1 VGIYHA
7 INIESAPVCARIIEM
22 ANTKIVATLGPASD
36 SPEVLRR
43 LLSAGVDVFRLNA
56 SHGVW
61 ADHAKRIELV
71 REAAGNCGKHT
82 GILLDLQG
90 PKIRLGKFEG
100 GKATL
105 LVGQRFIITT
115 ETIMGNAERAST
127 GYAALAHD
135 VKTGDRVLL
144 ADGFVEL
151 RAIGVAGNDVHFE
164 VIRGGVIGDNKGINL
179 PGVKVSAPSMT
190 GKDLSDLQAGL
201 AAGVDMV
208 ALSFVRTADD
218 VRNLRACMGKK
229 HSDVPIIAKIE
240 KPEGYDNVQ
249 EILQVAEGVMVA
261 RGDLGVE
268 ISLERVPPM
277 QKSIIRRARR
287 EGNFVITAT
296 QMLESM
302 IQNATPTRAEV
313 SDVANAIYDGTDAVM
328 LSAETSV
335 GAYPVETVQYMT
347 RIAHEA
353 ERSINKRGFQDP
365 PPHNEPS
372 TPQVVADMA
381 YHAARL
387 SKAAAVVVF
396 TSTGRSARLVSRY
409 RPPVPIFAVTP
420 SETAARALSVC
431 YGVIP
436 IVAPHAKT
444 TDQMLGQLDRM
455 LIEQQ
460 LLNVGDTVV
469 FVAGQPVAHAGT
481 TNMMK
486 VHRVGEITD

>member
-1 VGIYHA
+1 M
-7 INIESAPVCARIIEM
+7 P
-22 ANTKIVATLGPASD
+22 NTKIVATLGPASD
-36 SPEVLRR
+36 APDILRN

-61 ADHAKRIELV
+61 DDHAKRIELV
-71 REAAGNCGKHT
+71 RKAAAECGKHT

-100 GKATL
+100 GTATL
-105 LVGQRFIITT
+105 VRGERFTITVENILGT
-115 ETIMGNAERAST
+115 AERAST
-127 GYAALAHD
+127 GYSQLAND
-135 VKTGDRVLL
+135 VKPGDRVLL
-144 ADGFVEL
+144 ADGCVEL
-151 RAIGVAGNDVHFE
+151 RTISTDGVQAHFE
-164 VIRGGVIGDNKGINL
+164 VVHGGVIGNNKGINL
-179 PGVKVSAPSMT
+179 PGVKVSAPAMT
-190 GKDLSDLQAGL
+190 GKDLNDLQAGL

-208 ALSFVRTADD
+208 ALSFVRNADD
-218 VRNLRACMGKK
+218 VKNLRACMGKK
-229 HSDVPIIAKIE
+229 HADVPIIAKIE

-302 IQNATPTRAEV
+302 IQNPTPTRAEV

-335 GAYPVETVQYMT
+335 GAYPVQTVQYMA

-365 PPHNEPS
+365 PPHNEPT

-420 SETAARALSVC
+420 SERAARALSIC

-444 TDQMLGQLDRM
+444 TDQMLGQLDKM
-455 LIEQQ
+455 LIDQH

-486 VHRVGEITD
+486 VHRVGEISD

>member
-1 VGIYHA
+1 M
-7 INIESAPVCARIIEM
+7 P
-22 ANTKIVATLGPASD
+22 NTKIVATLGPASD
-36 SPEVLRR
+36 SPDVLRS

-61 ADHAKRIELV
+61 EDHAKRIELV
-71 REAAGNCGKHT
+71 RKTAAECGKHT

-90 PKIRLGKFEG
+90 PKIRLGIFQNG
-100 GKATL
+100 TATL
-105 LVGQRFIITT
+105 KTGQRFTITT
-115 ETIMGNAERAST
+115 ETVTGTAEAAST
-127 GYAALAHD
+127 GYAQLAND
-135 VKTGDRVLL
+135 VKPGDRVLL
-144 ADGFVEL
+144 ADGAVEL
-151 RAIGVAGNDVHFE
+151 RTISTDGVRAHFE
-164 VIRGGVIGDNKGINL
+164 VVQGGVIGNNKGINL
-179 PGVKVSAPSMT
+179 PGVKVSAPAMT
-190 GKDLSDLQAGL
+190 GKDLNDLQAGL

-208 ALSFVRTADD
+208 ALSFVRSADD
-218 VRNLRACMGKK
+218 VKNLRACMGKK
-229 HSDVPIIAKIE
+229 HTDVPIVAKIE

-302 IQNATPTRAEV
+302 IQNPTPTRAEV

-335 GAYPVETVQYMT
+335 GAYPVQTVQYMA

-365 PPHNEPS
+365 PPHNEPT

-420 SETAARALSVC
+420 SERAARSLSVC

-455 LIEQQ
+455 LIEQH

-481 TNMMK
+481 TNLMK
-486 VHRVGEITD
+486 VHRVGEISD

>member
-1 VGIYHA
+1 M
-7 INIESAPVCARIIEM
+7 P
-22 ANTKIVATLGPASD
+22 NTKIVATLGPASD
-36 SPEVLRR
+36 APDVLRN
-43 LLSAGVDVFRLNA
+43 LLAAGVDVFRLNA

-61 ADHAKRIELV
+61 DDHAKRIELV
-71 REAAGNCGKHT
+71 RKIAAECGKNT

-100 GKATL
+100 GTATL
-105 LVGQRFIITT
+105 VRGQRFTITIEPILGT
-115 ETIMGNAERAST
+115 AERAST
-127 GYAALAHD
+127 GYSQLAND
-135 VKTGDRVLL
+135 VKPGDRVLL
-144 ADGFVEL
+144 ADGTVEL
-151 RAIGVAGNDVHFE
+151 RTISSDGVQAQFE
-164 VIRGGVIGDNKGINL
+164 VVHGGVIGNNKGINL
-179 PGVKVSAPSMT
+179 PGVKVSAPAMT

-208 ALSFVRTADD
+208 ALSFVRHADD

-229 HSDVPIIAKIE
+229 HTDVPIVAKIE

-302 IQNATPTRAEV
+302 IQNPTPTRAEV

-335 GAYPVETVQYMT
+335 GAYPVQTVQYMA

-365 PPHNEPS
+365 PPHNEP
-372 TPQVVADMA
+372 TTAQVVADMA

-420 SETAARALSVC
+420 SERAARSLSVC
-431 YGVIP
+431 YGVSP

-444 TDQMLGQLDRM
+444 TDQMLGQLDKM
-455 LIEQQ
+455 LIDQQ

-486 VHRVGEITD
+486 VHRVGEISD

>member
-1 VGIYHA
+1 M
-7 INIESAPVCARIIEM
+7 P
-22 ANTKIVATLGPASD
+22 NTKIVATLGPASD
-36 SPEVLRR
+36 APEVLRN

-61 ADHAKRIELV
+61 DDHAKRIELV
-71 REAAGNCGKHT
+71 RRVAADCGKHT

-100 GKATL
+100 GTATL
-105 LVGQRFIITT
+105 VRGQRFTITVEPVLGT
-115 ETIMGNAERAST
+115 AERAST
-127 GYAALAHD
+127 GYAQLAND
-135 VKTGDRVLL
+135 VKSGDRVLL
-144 ADGFVEL
+144 ADGCVEL
-151 RAIGVAGNDVHFE
+151 RTISSDGVQAHFE
-164 VIRGGVIGDNKGINL
+164 VVQGGVIGNNKGINL
-179 PGVKVSAPSMT
+179 PGVKVSAPAMT
-190 GKDLSDLQAGL
+190 GKDLNDLQAGL

-208 ALSFVRTADD
+208 ALSFVRHADD
-218 VRNLRACMGKK
+218 VKNLRACMGKK
-229 HSDVPIIAKIE
+229 HTDVPIIAKIE

-249 EILQVAEGVMVA
+249 EILQIAEGVMVA

-302 IQNATPTRAEV
+302 IQNPTPTRAEV

-335 GAYPVETVQYMT
+335 GAYPVQTVQYMA

-365 PPHNEPS
+365 PPHNEPT

-420 SETAARALSVC
+420 SERAARALSIC

-444 TDQMLGQLDRM
+444 TDQMLGQLDKV
-455 LIEQQ
+455 LIDQH

-486 VHRVGEITD
+486 VHRVGEISD

>member
-1 VGIYHA
+1 M
-7 INIESAPVCARIIEM
+7 S
-22 ANTKIVATLGPASD
+22 NTKIVATLGPASD
-36 SPEVLRR
+36 APDILRN
-43 LLSAGVDVFRLNA
+43 LLAAGVDVFRLNA

-61 ADHAKRIELV
+61 DDHAKRVELV
-71 REAAGNCGKHT
+71 RKAAAECGKHT

-100 GKATL
+100 GAATL
-105 LVGQRFIITT
+105 VRGERFTITT
-115 ETIMGNAERAST
+115 EPIVGNAERAST
-127 GYAALAHD
+127 GYAQLATD
-135 VKTGDRVLL
+135 LKPGDRVLL
-144 ADGFVEL
+144 ADGAVEL
-151 RAIGVAGNDVHFE
+151 RTISSDGVQAHFE
-164 VIRGGVIGDNKGINL
+164 VVQGGVIGNNKGINL
-179 PGVKVSAPSMT
+179 PGVKVSAPAMT
-190 GKDLSDLQAGL
+190 GKDLNDLQAGL

-208 ALSFVRTADD
+208 ALSFVRNAGD
-218 VRNLRACMGKK
+218 VKNLRACMGKK
-229 HSDVPIIAKIE
+229 HADVPIVAKIE

-302 IQNATPTRAEV
+302 IHNPTPTRAEV

-335 GAYPVETVQYMT
+335 GAYPVQTVQYMT
-347 RIAHEA
+347 RIAQEA

-365 PPHNEPS
+365 PPHNEPT

-387 SKAAAVVVF
+387 CKASAVVVF

-420 SETAARALSVC
+420 SEQAARALSVC

-444 TDQMLGQLDRM
+444 TDQMLGQLDKM
-455 LIEQQ
+455 LIDQH

-469 FVAGQPVAHAGT
+469 FVAGQPVAHEGT

-486 VHRVGEITD
+486 VHRVGEISD

>member
-1 VGIYHA
+1 M
-7 INIESAPVCARIIEM
+7 P
-22 ANTKIVATLGPASD
+22 NTKIVATLGPASD
-36 SPEVLRR
+36 SPEILRS
-43 LLSAGVDVFRLNA
+43 LLAAGVDVFRLNA

-61 ADHAKRIELV
+61 DDHARRIDLV
-71 REAAGNCGKHT
+71 RKAAADSGTHT

-105 LVGQRFIITT
+105 VPGQRFTITT
-115 ETIMGNAERAST
+115 ETVRGNSERAST
-127 GYAALAHD
+127 GYSLLAND
-135 VKTGDRVLL
+135 VKTGDRLLL
-144 ADGFVEL
+144 ADGAVEL
-151 RAIGVAGNDVHFE
+151 RAISVSGTNVNFE

-190 GKDLSDLQAGL
+190 GKDLTDLQAGL

-218 VRNLRACMGKK
+218 VKNLRACMGKK
-229 HSDVPIIAKIE
+229 HADVPIVAKIE

-249 EILQVAEGVMVA
+249 GILQVAEGVMVA

-302 IQNATPTRAEV
+302 IQNPTPTRAEV

-328 LSAETSV
+328 LSAETSI
-335 GAYPVETVQYMT
+335 GAYPVETVQYMN

-365 PPHNEPS
+365 PPHNEPT
-372 TPQVVADMA
+372 TPQVVADMDID
-381 YHAARL
+381 AARL

-420 SETAARALSVC
+420 SERAARSLSVC
-431 YGVIP
+431 YGVSRLWLRTPRPP
-436 IVAPHAKT
+436 IKC
-444 TDQMLGQLDRM
+444 
-455 LIEQQ
+455 
-460 LLNVGDTVV
+460 
-469 FVAGQPVAHAGT
+469 
-481 TNMMK
+481 
-486 VHRVGEITD
+486 

>member
-1 VGIYHA
+1 M
-7 INIESAPVCARIIEM
+7 P
-22 ANTKIVATLGPASD
+22 NTKIVATLGPASD
-36 SPEVLRR
+36 SPAILSS
-43 LLSAGVDVFRLNA
+43 LLEAGVDVFRLNA
-56 SHGVW
+56 SHGTW
-61 ADHAKRIELV
+61 EDHARRIDRV
-71 REAAGNCGKHT
+71 RGAAGKAGKHT

-90 PKIRLGKFEG
+90 PKIRLGKFERG
-100 GKATL
+100 SCILKA
-105 LVGQRFIITT
+105 GSRFVITT
-115 ETIMGNAERAST
+115 ENVLGNDERAST
-127 GYAALAHD
+127 GYAELARD
-135 VKTGDRVLL
+135 VGPGNRVLL
-144 ADGFVEL
+144 ADGAVEL
-151 RAIGVAGNDVHFE
+151 RALSTDGKAVTFE
-164 VIRGGVIGDNKGINL
+164 VILGGTIGDNKGINL

-218 VRNLRACMGKK
+218 VKNLRACMGKK
-229 HSDVPIIAKIE
+229 HQDTPIIAKIE

-249 EILQVAEGVMVA
+249 AILQVAEGVMVA

-302 IQNATPTRAEV
+302 IQNPTPTRAEV

-335 GAYPVETVQYMT
+335 GAYPVQTVQYMA
-347 RIAHEA
+347 RIALEA

-365 PPHNEPS
+365 PPHNEPT

-387 SKAAAVVVF
+387 SKAKAVVVF
-396 TSTGRSARLVSRY
+396 TSTGGSARLVSRY

-420 SETAARALSVC
+420 SEQVARSLSVC
-431 YGVIP
+431 YGVLP
-436 IVAPHAKT
+436 IVAPHSKS
-444 TDQMLGQLDRM
+444 TDEMLGQLDRM
-455 LIEQQ
+455 LIAQR

-486 VHRVGEITD
+486 VHRVGEISD

>member
-1 VGIYHA
+1 M
-7 INIESAPVCARIIEM
+7 P
-22 ANTKIVATLGPASD
+22 NTKIVATLGPASD
-36 SPEVLRR
+36 APDVLRN
-43 LLSAGVDVFRLNA
+43 LLAAGVDVFRLNA

-61 ADHAKRIELV
+61 DDHAKRIELV
-71 REAAGNCGKHT
+71 RQVAAEFGKHT

-90 PKIRLGKFEG
+90 PKIRLGRFEG
-100 GKATL
+100 GTATL
-105 LVGQRFIITT
+105 LRGQRFTITT
-115 ETIMGNAERAST
+115 ESVMGTAERAST
-127 GYAALAHD
+127 GYGQLAND
-135 VKTGDRVLL
+135 VKPGDRVLL
-144 ADGFVEL
+144 ADGAVEL
-151 RAIGVAGNDVHFE
+151 RTISSDGVQAHFE
-164 VIRGGVIGDNKGINL
+164 VVQGGVIGNNKGINL
-179 PGVKVSAPSMT
+179 PGVKVSAPAMT
-190 GKDLSDLQAGL
+190 GKDLNDLQAGL

-208 ALSFVRTADD
+208 ALSFVRNAED
-218 VRNLRACMGKK
+218 VKNLRACMGKK
-229 HSDVPIIAKIE
+229 HADVPIIAKIE

-302 IQNATPTRAEV
+302 IQNPTPTRAEV

-335 GAYPVETVQYMT
+335 GAYPVQTVQYMA

-420 SETAARALSVC
+420 SERAARALSIC

-436 IVAPHAKT
+436 IVAPHAKS
-444 TDQMLGQLDRM
+444 TDQMLGQLDKM
-455 LIEQQ
+455 LIDQR

-481 TNMMK
+481 TNLMK
-486 VHRVGEITD
+486 VHRVGEIGD

>member
-1 VGIYHA
+1 M
-7 INIESAPVCARIIEM
+7 P
-22 ANTKIVATLGPASD
+22 NTKIVATLGPASD
-36 SPEVLRR
+36 SPDIVRG
-43 LLSAGVDVFRLNA
+43 LLAAGVDVFRLNA

-61 ADHAKRIELV
+61 DDHARRIALV
-71 REAAGNCGKHT
+71 RKAAADSGTHT

-105 LVGQRFIITT
+105 TAGQRFTITT
-115 ETIMGNAERAST
+115 ETVLGTSERAST
-127 GYAALAHD
+127 GYSLFASD

-144 ADGFVEL
+144 ADGAVEL
-151 RAIGVAGNDVHFE
+151 RAISVSGTNVNFE
-164 VIRGGVIGDNKGINL
+164 VVCGGAIGDNKGINL
-179 PGVKVSAPSMT
+179 PGVKVSSPSMT
-190 GKDLSDLQAGL
+190 GKDLTDLQAGL
-201 AAGVDMV
+201 AAGIDMV

-218 VRNLRACMGKK
+218 VKNLRACMGKK
-229 HSDVPIIAKIE
+229 HADVPIVAKIE

-249 EILQVAEGVMVA
+249 DILQVAEGVMVA

-302 IQNATPTRAEV
+302 IQNPSPTRAEV

-328 LSAETSV
+328 LSAETSI
-335 GAYPVETVQYMT
+335 GAYPVETAQYMN
-347 RIAHEA
+347 RIAREA

-365 PPHNEPS
+365 PRHNEPT

-396 TSTGRSARLVSRY
+396 TSTGGSARLVSRY

-420 SETAARALSVC
+420 SERAARALSVC

-481 TNMMK
+481 TNLMK
-486 VHRVGEITD
+486 VHRVGEISD

>member
-1 VGIYHA
+1 M
-7 INIESAPVCARIIEM
+7 P
-22 ANTKIVATLGPASD
+22 NTKIVATLGPASD
-36 SPEVLRR
+36 PPDILRS
-43 LLSAGVDVFRLNA
+43 LLGAGVDVFRLNA

-61 ADHAKRIELV
+61 EDHAKRIDLV
-71 REAAGNCGKHT
+71 RKVAAEAGKHT

-100 GKATL
+100 GTATL
-105 LVGQRFIITT
+105 VRGQRFTITT
-115 ETIMGNAERAST
+115 ENILGTAERAST
-127 GYAALAHD
+127 GYAQLAND
-135 VKTGDRVLL
+135 VKPGDRVLL
-144 ADGFVEL
+144 ADGCVEL
-151 RAIGVAGNDVHFE
+151 RTLSSDGIQAIFE
-164 VIRGGVIGDNKGINL
+164 VVLGGVIGNNKGINL
-179 PGVKVSAPSMT
+179 PGVKVSAPAMT
-190 GKDLSDLQAGL
+190 GKDLRDLQAGL

-208 ALSFVRTADD
+208 ALSFVRNADD
-218 VRNLRACMGKK
+218 VKNLRACMGKK
-229 HSDVPIIAKIE
+229 HADVPIIAKIE

-249 EILQVAEGVMVA
+249 GILQVAEGVMVA

-302 IQNATPTRAEV
+302 IQNPTPTRAEV

-335 GAYPVETVQYMT
+335 GAYPVQTVQYMA

-365 PPHNEPS
+365 PPHNDP
-372 TPQVVADMA
+372 TTAQVVADMA

-420 SETAARALSVC
+420 SERAARALSIC

-455 LIEQQ
+455 LIEQH

-481 TNMMK
+481 TNLMK
-486 VHRVGEITD
+486 VHRVGEISD